1 MLDGAALPSI
11 VRIPT
16 DTLRNPRFKYGFSAT
31 LLSMPD
37 TSPLTQV
44 KSVLNLLRLPFI
56 LFLLFSSH
64 LFFVFLS
71 LFPFA
76 FFSSLIFFNLFFVFF
91 LRSFIFWITFI
102 SCPSPY
108 STSLSH
114 HSHNTPSYY
123 LYPSCLISHYSYR
136 RPISRECLE
145 ALLHL
150 KR

>member
-76 FFSSLIFFNLFFVFF
+76 FFSSLMFLTFSFFLFVFLHLLDHIHLMSISF
-91 LRSFIFWITFI
+91 FHITLSSFSQHSFILPLPILSNFTLFI
-102 SCPSPY
+102 P
-108 STSLSH
+108 
-114 HSHNTPSYY
+114 
-123 LYPSCLISHYSYR
+123 
-136 RPISRECLE
+136 
-145 ALLHL
+145 
-150 KR
+150 